1 MPNERLAMPIPFV
14 WIGARQMSENRRP
27 LGEELESFEDPL
39 PPVVEVGQPGN
50 PHGPRDSRFT
60 RVGGETTDDR

>member
-14 WIGARQMSENRRP
+14 WIGARQMTEDRRL
-27 LGEELESFEDPL
+27 LGEELEPFEDPL

-50 PHGPRDSRFT
+50 PHPLEIRDSR
-60 RVGGETTDDR
+60 G